1 MTPYSKKEVL
11 LQARDLSLTY
21 GDKCILH
28 DINFSIRDIIRPGL
42 LQGQVVS
49 LVGRSGIGK
58 TQLFRVLSGLQRPSS
73 GSITIRERKP
83 AETGTGSID
92 RAGHRPDGRRPI
104 ISDLR
109 QGLNFQTSPEA
120 QTYQERTVR
129 PGDMGVIFQNYY
141 QFGWRTVKQSLLLAA
156 RRNKALTGK
165 EEATLLQYADQFDIT
180 DVLHRW
186 PAQLSG
192 GQQQRVSIIQQLLK
206 GADFLLL
213 DEPFSGLDICVL
225 DKVVELLLQVSLS
238 DELKTLVIVSHD
250 IATAIA
256 ISDTV
261 FILGRQPGGRGS
273 TLVREI
279 DLIERGLAWQKDVRR
294 EKVFMETLEEIKGC
308 L

>member
-1 MTPYSKKEVL
+1 MTPYTIKETL
-11 LQARDLSLTY
+11 LQAKDLSLVY

-42 LQGQVVS
+42 QQGQVVS
-49 LVGRSGIGK
+49 LVGRSGMGK
-58 TQLFRVLSGLQRPSS
+58 TQLFRLLSGLQKPSS
-73 GSITIRERKP
+73 GSITIRQRKP
-83 AETGTGSID
+83 AETGTGSI
-92 RAGHRPDGRRPI
+92 
-104 ISDLR
+104 
-109 QGLNFQTSPEA
+109 EV
-120 QTYQERTVR
+120 YQEREVR

-156 RRNKALTGK
+156 RRNKALAGK
-165 EEATLLQYADQFDIT
+165 EEDSIRQYAEQFDIT

-186 PAQLSG
+186 PGQLSG

-206 GADFLLL
+206 GADYLLL
-213 DEPFSGLDICVL
+213 DEPFSGLDVCVL

-250 IATAIA
+250 IATAVA
-256 ISDTV
+256 MSDTV
-261 FILGRQPGGRGS
+261 YVLGRQAGKEGS

-279 DLIERGLAWQKDVRR
+279 DLMERGLAWQKDVRQ
-294 EKVFMETLEEIKGC
+294 EKAFAETLEEIKGC